1 MMERLKGK
9 RSPPSPRFQATL
21 GKGNGAPNR
30 KQKRFPRFRPVS
42 PWQRKKAR
50 GERAGVFFWLIS
62 PFHVDVR
69 NPPSHG
75 SLFDSTLHEVRRPDD
90 ESIITQIAKGIAARD
105 PSFPYILSS
114 SKKRK
119 KKRERERDSWKIG
132 RPIFHEARGVAKDKG
147 RFFLGFFDSKRGARG
162 RKIGSRNDKR
172 RLRGLSGD
180 NSVEILSVPW
190 VDTFL
195 GKEGRDHE
203 RYHHV
208 LKRNVELFQ

>member
-1 MMERLKGK
+1 MYVIRLVTEVY
-9 RSPPSPRFQATL
+9 STPPSTRF
-21 GKGNGAPNR
+21 
-30 KQKRFPRFRPVS
+30 
-42 PWQRKKAR
+42 
-50 GERAGVFFWLIS
+50 
-62 PFHVDVR
+62 D
-69 NPPSHG
+69 
-75 SLFDSTLHEVRRPDD
+75 DD

-132 RPIFHEARGVAKDKG
+132 RPIFHEARGGDAKDKG

-162 RKIGSRNDKR
+162 RKIGGSRNDKR